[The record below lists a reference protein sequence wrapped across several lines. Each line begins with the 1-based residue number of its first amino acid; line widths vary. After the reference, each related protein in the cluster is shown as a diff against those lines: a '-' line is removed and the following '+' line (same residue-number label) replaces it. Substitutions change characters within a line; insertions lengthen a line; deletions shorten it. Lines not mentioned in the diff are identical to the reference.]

1 MKEGTPLTKHLD
13 ELNFVLM
20 ELHDIDVKME
30 DKDLTMIILA
40 YLLPSYENFVS
51 YLSVG
56 KDSIT
61 LEEVKS
67 NLYSRE
73 LRLKVSRNG
82 DEASTS
88 GLLVNDFARGQKN
101 KKGKGGKKSRV
112 YPKDICNYCKEPGHW
127 KRDCPK

>member
-1 MKEGTPLTKHLD
+1 MSESMSLKEHLD

-82 DEASTS
+82 DEVFVT
-88 GLLVNDFARGQKN
+88 GLSVIDYA
-101 KKGKGGKKSRV
+101 KG
-112 YPKDICNYCKEPGHW
+112 
-127 KRDCPK
+127 